1 MRRATSREIDHLY
14 RTILRL
20 SSVEESRRFFRDL
33 LTESEIHEMS
43 QRWKAARMLSQGF
56 PYTAIERETGL
67 SSRTIARVH
76 KWMKQG
82 RGGYAIMLNRLE
94 RP

>member
-1 MRRATSREIDHLY
+1 MRRATPREIDHLY

-20 SSVEESRRFFRDL
+20 ASVEECRRFFRDL
-33 LTESEIHEMS
+33 LTETEIHEIA

-56 PYTAIERETGL
+56 PYTTIERETGL

-82 RGGYAIMLNRLE
+82 RGGYVIMLKRLE
-94 RP
+94 QP